1 MPPPGALTYGR
12 TPLKAL
18 LFIMLISEDLESTP
32 TLARAAERKAVKI
45 LVVEDREEDFRF
57 LSMLLGRPQL
67 AATYELDWADSF
79 DTGIAKLGAGR
90 YDAGIFDYSLGGSS
104 GLDLL
109 RKAVSTGSEMPII
122 MLTGSDDPQVDEEAL
137 RTGASDYLCKVGLT
151 SVLLE
156 RALRYAR
163 RQADILAELR
173 RTHHL
178 LNSVLSSLPVI
189 AGRIDGDGTI
199 QEARGMG
206 LGVFGSGEKQLVG
219 ANIFEHWPDLAP
231 HLREALDGG
240 HSEFTREVKNR
251 GVRHYFDNYL
261 RFDEVR
267 GHGAIG
273 FAVDVTARVVAET
286 ERRREARLL
295 QSILRNLPVIA
306 GRLDAQGRVVEAR
319 GEGLARHHLAPAHI
333 LGRSL
338 AEAFPQSR
346 FAIVQALAGGAASF
360 TLGGR
365 RKNEEWSVD
374 FFVSFDG
381 EQQSGATFFGRDLS
395 ERRRL
400 EHLLLTASDA
410 EQQRIGADLHDGL
423 GQQLTGLACIAVAL
437 RDRLRT
443 KLPAEADNADLISRL
458 ANEASEQSLA
468 LARGLSPVHLESH
481 GLASALEDLSFQS
494 QRLHHIECRFSLRGP
509 PPKIDHL
516 AAIHLYRIAQEAIHN
531 AVRHGGAQRIHIGL
545 VSRGPRHRLL
555 VLDDGQGFDSLA
567 DQRGEGRGL
576 CLMGYRANML
586 GGTLAIFSSLGLGA
600 RIVCEWTDFSVNGS
614 NPPIPVPAL
623 SPALSLSSL

>member
-1 MPPPGALTYGR
+1 MGATAPNPYR
-12 TPLKAL
+12 S
-18 LFIMLISEDLESTP
+18 IMLISGDLDSTP
-32 TLARAAERKAVKI
+32 PTPVAERKSLKI

-79 DTGIAKLGAGR
+79 DAGIVKLGTGR
-90 YDAGIFDYSLGGSS
+90 YDAGLFDYSLGGST

-109 RKAVSTGSEMPII
+109 KNALSAGSEMPII
-122 MLTGSDDPQVDEEAL
+122 MLTGSDNPLVDEEAL
-137 RTGASDYLCKVGLT
+137 QTGAADYLCKVGLT

-156 RALRYAR
+156 RAIRYAR
-163 RQADILAELR
+163 RQADMLAELR

-206 LGVFGSGEKQLVG
+206 LGALGTDESQIVG
-219 ANIFEHWPDLAP
+219 TNIFERWPDLAP
-231 HLREALDGG
+231 RLREALDGG
-240 HSEFTREVKNR
+240 RSEFTREVNSR

-267 GHGAIG
+267 GQGAIG

-319 GEGLARHHLAPAHI
+319 GEGLARHHLSPAHI

-346 FAIVQALAGGAASF
+346 SAINDALAGGAASF

-365 RKNEEWSVD
+365 RKDEEWSVD
-374 FFVSFDG
+374 FFVSFDAD
-381 EQQSGATFFGRDLS
+381 QQTGATFFGRDLS

-437 RDRLRT
+437 RDRLRH

-468 LARGLSPVHLESH
+468 LARGLSPVHLEAH

-516 AAIHLYRIAQEAIHN
+516 VAIHLYRIAQEAIHN
-531 AVRHGGAQRIHIGL
+531 AVRHGGAQRIHIGI
-545 VSRGPRHRLL
+545 VSRGARHRLL
-555 VLDDGQGFDSLA
+555 VLDDGQGFDA
-567 DQRGEGRGL
+567 RPDQRRMGRGL

-586 GGTLAIFSSLGLGA
+586 GGTLAIHSMLGLGA
-600 RIVCEWTDFSVNGS
+600 RILCEWNDVCVTGS
-614 NPPIPVPAL
+614 NPPLPAPL
-623 SPALSLSSL
+623 SSSAFSLSHL

>member
-1 MPPPGALTYGR
+1 MGEIDVKLYCS
-12 TPLKAL
+12 
-18 LFIMLISEDLESTP
+18 IMFVTGDLETP
-32 TLARAAERKAVKI
+32 RFPAGPRRQALKV

-67 AATYELDWADSF
+67 GATYELDWADSF
-79 DTGIAKLGAGR
+79 EAGIAKLGTGR
-90 YDAGIFDYSLGGSS
+90 YDAGLFDYSLGGST

-109 RKAVSTGSEMPII
+109 KNALSAGSEMPII
-122 MLTGSDDPQVDEEAL
+122 MLTGSDDPLVDEEAL
-137 RTGASDYLCKVGLT
+137 QTGASDYLCKVGLT

-156 RALRYAR
+156 RAIRYAR
-163 RQADILAELR
+163 RQADTLAELR

-189 AGRIDGDGTI
+189 AGRIDRDGTI
-199 QEARGMG
+199 QDARGMG
-206 LGVFGSGEKQLVG
+206 LGVLGSDENSIVG
-219 ANIFEHWPDLAP
+219 VNILQRWPDLGP
-231 HLREALDGG
+231 HLREALGG
-240 HSEFTREVKNR
+240 GRCEFTREVNTQ
-251 GVRHYFDNYL
+251 GARHYFDNYL

-273 FAVDVTARVVAET
+273 FAVDVTARVVAES

-295 QSILRNLPVIA
+295 QSILRSLPVIA
-306 GRLDAQGRVVEAR
+306 GRLDAAGIVVEAR
-319 GEGLARHHLAPAHI
+319 GEGLARHRLAPAHI

-346 FAIVQALAGGAASF
+346 AAILDALAGGAASF

-365 RKNEEWSVD
+365 RKDEEWSVD
-374 FFVSFDG
+374 FFVSFDS
-381 EQQSGATFFGRDLS
+381 EQQNGATFFGRDLS

-437 RDRLRT
+437 RDRLRV

-468 LARGLSPVHLESH
+468 LARGLSPVHLEAH

-516 AAIHLYRIAQEAIHN
+516 ASIHLYRIAQESIHN
-531 AVRHGGAQRIHIGL
+531 AVRHGAAQRVRIGL
-545 VSRGPRHRLL
+545 VSRGARHRLL
-555 VLDDGQGFDSLA
+555 VLDDGQGFDARL
-567 DQRGEGRGL
+567 DQRRMGRGL

-586 GGTLAIFSSLGLGA
+586 GGTLSISSALGLGS
-600 RIVCEWTDFSVNGS
+600 RILCEWNDASVAGSTPPLAPPAFSPS
-614 NPPIPVPAL
+614 HL
-623 SPALSLSSL
+623 